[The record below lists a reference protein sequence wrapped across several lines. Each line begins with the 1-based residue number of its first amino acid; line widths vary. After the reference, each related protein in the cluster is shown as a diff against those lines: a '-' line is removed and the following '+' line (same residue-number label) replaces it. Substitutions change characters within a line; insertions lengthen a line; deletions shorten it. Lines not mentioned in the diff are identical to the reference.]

1 MIGWKPT
8 RKKVF
13 KGGQFDT
20 QMLKDS
26 IFKLYWEL
34 RKISPSPSPDST
46 PAHHMHAWTF
56 QIKIW
61 PRPTKGLLKQ
71 IAPLDRYVRSHA
83 ARLLTQP
90 QDNNPWTG
98 KNETD
103 KCILYIQPS
112 RRWNSITKEKH
123 ENTLLRHLHFSFQKW
138 EVRVGWSPLCSSA
151 PSAGILI
158 FFYGTPTSRW
168 RKRREVLKET
178 GKEHICA
185 RSHQKKKKK
194 IIAKESHSFFYFY
207 VRV

>member
-1 MIGWKPT
+1 MMGWKPT
-8 RKKVF
+8 RKRVF

-83 ARLLTQP
+83 ACLLTHP
-90 QDNNPWTG
+90 QDNNPRTG

-158 FFYGTPTSRW
+158 FFMAHPLQGGG
-168 RKRREVLKET
+168 RE
-178 GKEHICA
+178 GKSSKKLA
-185 RSHQKKKKK
+185 RSISVQEATKKNHCKR
-194 IIAKESHSFFYFY
+194 ITFVFFYFY

>member
-1 MIGWKPT
+1 MMGWKPT

-13 KGGQFDT
+13 KEGQFDT

-90 QDNNPWTG
+90 QDNNPR
-98 KNETD
+98 
-103 KCILYIQPS
+103 ILYIQPS

-158 FFYGTPTSRW
+158 FFLWHTHFKVEEEKGSPQRNWKGAYLCKKPP
-168 RKRREVLKET
+168 
-178 GKEHICA
+178 
-185 RSHQKKKKK
+185 KKKKK
-194 IIAKESHSFFYFY
+194 NHCKRITFVFFYFY